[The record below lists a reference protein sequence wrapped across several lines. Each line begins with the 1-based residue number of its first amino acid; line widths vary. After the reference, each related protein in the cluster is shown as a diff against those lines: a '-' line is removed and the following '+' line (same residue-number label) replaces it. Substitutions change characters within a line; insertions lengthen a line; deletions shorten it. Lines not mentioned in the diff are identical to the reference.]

1 MIPPVLWELAA
12 QFLVL
17 SFLSIGGANAV
28 IPEIHL
34 RVVENEHWM
43 TDADFAQLF
52 ALSQAAPGPNVLIVS
67 LIGWKVAGVLGGVIA
82 ILAMSGPSSI
92 LTYGVAH
99 AWERFRD
106 APWRI
111 ALQRALAPVTVG
123 LILASGYVLT
133 RTADHSW
140 SAYAI
145 TGVTLVLVLRTT
157 LHPLWMLAAAAL
169 LGALGIV

>member
-1 MIPPVLWELAA
+1 MIPPVLWELAS

-34 RVVENEHWM
+34 RVVDTEHWM

-67 LIGWKVAGVLGGVIA
+67 LVGWKVAGIVGGVVA
-82 ILAMSGPSSI
+82 MLAMSGPSSI

-111 ALQRALAPVTVG
+111 AIQRALAPVTVG

-140 SAYAI
+140 AAYII
-145 TGVTLVLVLRTT
+145 TGVTLVLTLRTT
-157 LHPLWMLAAAAL
+157 VHPLWLLAVAAV
-169 LGALGIV
+169 LGAFGLV

>member
-1 MIPPVLWELAA
+1 MISPVLWEVTA
-12 QFLVL
+12 QFLTL
-17 SFLSIGGANAV
+17 SLLSIGGANAV
-28 IPEIHL
+28 LPEIHL
-34 RVVENEHWM
+34 RVVETKQWM

-67 LIGWKVAGVLGGVIA
+67 LIGWKVAGVLGGIVA
-82 ILAMSGPSSI
+82 MLAMSGPSSF
-92 LTYGVAH
+92 LTYAVAH

-140 SAYAI
+140 GAYAV
-145 TGVTLVLVLRTT
+145 TGATLLIVLRTT
-157 LHPLWMLAAAAL
+157 IHPLWMLGAAAAL
-169 LGALGIV
+169 GAFGLV

>member
-1 MIPPVLWELAA
+1 MISPVLWELAA

-17 SFLSIGGANAV
+17 SLVSIGGANAV

-34 RVVENEHWM
+34 RVVETKHWM

-67 LIGWKVAGVLGGVIA
+67 LIGWKVAGILGGVIA
-82 ILAMSGPSSI
+82 MLAMSGPSSI
-92 LTYGVAH
+92 IAYGVAH

-111 ALQRALAPVTVG
+111 SIQRALAPVTVG
-123 LILASGYVLT
+123 LILASGYVLS

-140 SAYAI
+140 AAYAI
-145 TGVTLVLVLRTT
+145 TGVTLVIVLRTA
-157 LHPLWMLAAAAL
+157 LHPLWMLAIAAL